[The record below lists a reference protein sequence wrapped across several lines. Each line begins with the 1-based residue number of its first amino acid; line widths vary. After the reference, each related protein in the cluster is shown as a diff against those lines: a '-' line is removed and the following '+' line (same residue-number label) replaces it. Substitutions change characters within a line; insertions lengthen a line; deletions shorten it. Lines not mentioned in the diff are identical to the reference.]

1 VIDEARHRLDDT
13 SDVGFL
19 LVGGDDDDDG
29 SVVQHFQNTTV
40 TEIFDDA
47 VRAVLDSCRAGII
60 TPKLPV

>member
-1 VIDEARHRLDDT
+1 
-13 SDVGFL
+13 
-19 LVGGDDDDDG
+19 
-29 SVVQHFQNTTV
+29 V